1 MGDKWTMS
9 VQAPFTVLAFADE
22 VIADPSLLEAWGASF
37 GTGATLAV
45 YAPGWD
51 GNALLA
57 ALEPPYT
64 AAGLDRDGAPE
75 IVALPVAESADQ
87 AVELAG
93 GISAVLSR
101 RDAGGVFGFVPW
113 FAPESASEILAGA
126 AAPLAPTRRHVLAIC
141 SIVCEEGPY
150 LREFVEF
157 HRLVGVEHFYLYDN
171 GSTDNTR
178 AVLAPYVEQGLVTLV
193 DFPGNVVQLAAYN
206 HCATTFRDEAEWIA
220 FMDADEFFFAP
231 GGGDLREVLREF
243 EGYGGVHVNYANYG
257 TSGHET
263 QPDGPLV
270 AAYTLRAGHDAA
282 VPYPHLLKAPGLDP
296 ADPRS
301 YHALNAHI
309 SSVIRPDR
317 VDRCVSPHYWHY
329 RPGWYAVTENHERH
343 EGPITTR
350 VSMSKLR
357 MNHYWTKSAEECRRK
372 FERGL
377 ADQER
382 RRVWPEEFLRRNA
395 VLNDVEDHE
404 ILVHVDRL
412 RAALASAV

>member
-9 VQAPFTVLAFADE
+9 VQAPLTVLAFADE
-22 VIADPSLLEAWGASF
+22 VIADPSLLAAWGSSF
-37 GTGATLAV
+37 GAGDGATLAV

-51 GNALLA
+51 GGALLA
-57 ALEPPYT
+57 ALERPYT
-64 AAGLDRDGAPE
+64 AAGLDREGAAE
-75 IVALPVAESADQ
+75 VVALPVAASADQ

-93 GISAVLSR
+93 NVSAVLSR
-101 RDAGGVFGFVPW
+101 GDAGGVFGFVPW
-113 FAPESASEILAGA
+113 FAPESASEILA
-126 AAPLAPTRRHVLAIC
+126 AAPLAPTRRHALAIC

-171 GSTDNTR
+171 GSTDDTR
-178 AVLAPYVEQGLVTLV
+178 DVLAPYVEQGVVTLV
-193 DFPGNVVQLAAYN
+193 DFPGKVVQLAAYN
-206 HCATTFRDEAEWIA
+206 HCASTFRDQAEWIA

-231 GGGDLREVLREF
+231 GGGDLRDVLREF

-270 AAYTLRAGHDAA
+270 AAYTRRARHDAA

-296 ADPRS
+296 ADSRS
-301 YHALNAHI
+301 YHALNAHVT
-309 SSVIRPDR
+309 SVIRPDR
-317 VDRCVSPHYWHY
+317 VDRCLSPHYWRY
-329 RPGWYAVTENHERH
+329 RPGWHAVTEKHERH
-343 EGPITTR
+343 EGPITAQ

-404 ILVHVDRL
+404 ILVHLDRL
-412 RAALASAV
+412 RAALAV